1 MSDEIKYIDAD
12 SEDFEDAPRALRD
25 AYKKLVSAHKQVTK
39 DLTETRT
46 TMASRAV
53 ADVLADKG
61 FKNPERVKRD
71 LLADGID
78 PLDNSAVDGWLA
90 SNGDDY
96 AKAAPE
102 AGESQQQEQ
111 QSAAVSDEVAQQ
123 YQKLQV
129 SGEPA
134 VNDKWQ
140 RAQAEITPEMDGAAV
155 RAVYAKHGI

>member
-25 AYKKLVSAHKQVTK
+25 AYKKLVSAHKQVSK
-39 DLTETRT
+39 DLTETRGAV
-46 TMASRAV
+46 ASRAV

-78 PLDNSAVDGWLA
+78 PLDTSAVDGWLT

-96 AKAAPE
+96 AKAAE
-102 AGESQQQEQ
+102 AGETQQEQ
-111 QSAAVSDEVAQQ
+111 QSAAVPDEVVKQ
-123 YQKLQV
+123 YGQLQV
-129 SGEPA
+129 AGEPA

-155 RAVYAKHGI
+155 KAVYAKHGI